1 MEQQRLPP
9 GFRFSPTDEELL
21 VHYLKNKACGKDY
34 HQGVIAEVDIY
45 KHEPWDL
52 PELSALPSP
61 DPVWYFFNAQDKKHS
76 HSARINRTTGK
87 GYWKATGKDRKI
99 CSGPHF
105 VGFKKTL
112 IYYEGRAPS
121 GKRTDWVM
129 HEYKLDEDYEKR
141 SKAICSAVLCR
152 IRRKG
157 GPGPRNGEQ
166 FGAAVYNENSEWG
179 EDVDDAVDENVL
191 VPLPHESDVAVSL
204 IKIPKEEVVLDTHTE
219 GLALNG
225 LPPAESV
232 DTSTELDLY
241 MSLETFLADLPDF
254 TSLEADMMSS
264 IAAVDTVQRGQNNFN
279 INMSCESASAV
290 ERLLELDNV
299 HDILQPTGNEEQ
311 ILGELF
317 HLTDTS
323 QGYTNNLSSQAPL
336 YTDGISYSDFLD
348 SSFGDY
354 IEMNDLN
361 APLDGFVLSSPSYY
375 GIEQQQLPPDLF
387 DEVENL
393 GCSSNL
399 LNAQGLASRRVRLQI
414 TPPSGETQRHV
425 LQSGPMRKVHSEV
438 SASSGLTIQIDSS
451 FKSDSEKVM
460 NPISGSDVNG
470 ITGRSSAENYF
481 VKDSKTTNLINK
493 IKVQP
498 VIANAVSFA
507 PSLLSTTGCIKE
519 ASIDCEAGLNTEG
532 VSCATK
538 ATKHSKNMQECGLD
552 CEAGPSSAV
561 VSGHLSK
568 PAHSPSDDENSDV
581 NQLVSKAKG
590 LTLGSRLVELES
602 NLSTTFNDKVF
613 ALGKPVARLFP
624 SKNYVNPYHSLRSGA
639 VSSLWHLGLA
649 VLVLLL
655 IFLGIHM
662 LSKYVLLLAA

>member
-9 GFRFSPTDEELL
+9 GFRFSPTDEELV

-105 VGFKKTL
+105 VGIKKTL

-121 GKRTDWVM
+121 GKRTDWIM

-141 SKAICSAVLCR
+141 SKAICSAALCR

-166 FGAAVYNENSEWG
+166 FGAPVYNENSEWG

-191 VPLPHESDVAVSL
+191 MPLPHESDVAVSL

-232 DTSTELDLY
+232 DTSTEFDLF
-241 MSLETFLADLPDF
+241 MSFETFLADLPDS
-254 TSLEADMMSS
+254 TGLEADMMSS
-264 IAAVDTVQRGQNNFN
+264 IAAMDTVQRGQNNFN
-279 INMSCESASAV
+279 INMSCGSPSVV
-290 ERLLELDNV
+290 ERLLELDGRNV

-311 ILGELF
+311 MLGELF
-317 HLTDTS
+317 HLTDSS
-323 QGYTNNLSSQAPL
+323 QGYNNNLSSQAPL
-336 YTDGISYSDFLD
+336 CNDGISCSDFLD
-348 SSFGDY
+348 SSGVFGDF
-354 IEMNDLN
+354 IEMNDLKS
-361 APLDGFVLSSPSYY
+361 PLDGFVLSSPSYH

-387 DEVENL
+387 DEVESL
-393 GCSSNL
+393 GCSSDL

-414 TPPSGETQRHV
+414 TPPSGETQRR
-425 LQSGPMRKVHSEV
+425 PMRKIHSEV
-438 SASSGLTIQIDSS
+438 PASSGLTIQIDGS
-451 FKSDSEKVM
+451 FKSDSEKVT
-460 NPISGSDVNG
+460 NPISGSGVSGN
-470 ITGRSSAENYF
+470 TGRSSAEKYF
-481 VKDSKTTNLINK
+481 VKDSLAFKTTNLIN
-493 IKVQP
+493 
-498 VIANAVSFA
+498 NAVPFA

-519 ASIDCEAGLNTEG
+519 ASLDCEAGLNTEG
-532 VSCATK
+532 VSRATK
-538 ATKHSKNMQECGLD
+538 ATKHSKNMQECGLY

-561 VSGHLSK
+561 VSGNLSK

-581 NQLVSKAKG
+581 DQLVSKAKG
-590 LTLGSRLVELES
+590 LTLGSRFVELES

-624 SKNYVNPYHSLRSGA
+624 SKDYVNPYRSLRSGA
-639 VSSLWHLGLA
+639 MSSLCHLGLA